1 MKPSPDTDPL
11 ADLPWP
17 KAAPSPE
24 CSATICRE
32 CTANLTPRRGMTGT
46 QRLLASL
53 AVSAGTLGVLL
64 FATRDGIRHEGTFQ
78 AALIGAAGWGIVQAA
93 VLWMG
98 LARPPGCR
106 PSASVRLVTAVLV
119 PVLFLGY
126 LVLLAPEWAT
136 LGEATGPAQL
146 SRTLDCGLVGL
157 LTSALVSGGVLLLW
171 RGTDPLTPGLTG
183 ALAGLVGGIGG
194 GVAISAA
201 CPTQEGFHA
210 CAAHGFG
217 VILFVVFGWAVGKR
231 LLAP

>member
-1 MKPSPDTDPL
+1 MKPSPETDPL

-17 KAAPSPE
+17 KAMPSPE
-24 CSATICRE
+24 CSAAIRRE
-32 CTANLTPRRGMTGT
+32 CTANLAPRRGMTAM

-53 AVSAGTLGVLL
+53 ALSAGTLGVLL
-64 FATRDGIRHEGTFQ
+64 FATRDGVRHEGTFH

-98 LARPPGCR
+98 LAKPPGCR
-106 PSASVRLVTAVLV
+106 RPASVRLVTAVLL
-119 PVLFLGY
+119 PVVFLAY
-126 LVLLAPEWAT
+126 LAFLALEWAPV
-136 LGEATGPAQL
+136 GELAEPARL
-146 SRTLDCGLVGL
+146 TRTLDCGLVGL
-157 LTSALVSGGVLLLW
+157 LASALTSGGVLLLW

-194 GVAISAA
+194 GVAIGAA